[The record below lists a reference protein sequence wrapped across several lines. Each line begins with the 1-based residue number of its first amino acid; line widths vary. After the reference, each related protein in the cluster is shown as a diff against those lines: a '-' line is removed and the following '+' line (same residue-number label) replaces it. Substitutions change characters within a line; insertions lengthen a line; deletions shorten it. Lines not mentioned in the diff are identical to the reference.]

1 MTEEEI
7 KKLVNDS
14 VKAALNTVPDHEVLI
29 AAPPKTPLNVD
40 RLFTIWKTSELKK
53 TDILLV
59 KSDNEHVSFDYANEF
74 KELFERL
81 GFTPIIVTIRAN
93 DSFEIV
99 TEEKLN
105 AMGYFRQPKAA

>member
-1 MTEEEI
+1 MTEEDV
-7 KKLVNDS
+7 KKLIADALKQPKEVTEIAK
-14 VKAALNTVPDHEVLI
+14 VEKA
-29 AAPPKTPLNVD
+29 PLNVD
-40 RLFTIWKTSELKK
+40 QLFTIWKTNELKK

>member
-1 MTEEEI
+1 MKDEGI
-7 KKLVNDS
+7 KRLAN
-14 VKAALNTVPDHEVLI
+14 
-29 AAPPKTPLNVD
+29 PLFIVNVD
-40 RLFTIWKTSELKK
+40 DGKLTNIEKAPIDVDHLFEIWKTSDLKK

-59 KSDNEHVSFDYANEF
+59 KSDNAYVSFDYANEF

-105 AMGYFRQPKAA
+105 AMGYYRERKTN

>member
-1 MTEEEI
+1 LTEEDV
-7 KKLVNDS
+7 KKLIAD
-14 VKAALNTVPDHEVLI
+14 ALKQPKEVTEIEKIEKVPIDVE
-29 AAPPKTPLNVD
+29 

-59 KSDNEHVSFDYANEF
+59 KSDNEHVSFDYASEF
-74 KELFERL
+74 KELFDRL
-81 GFTPIIVTIRAN
+81 VFTPIIVTIRAN

-105 AMGYFRQPKAA
+105 AMGYYKEKK

>member
-1 MTEEEI
+1 MTDEEI
-7 KKLVNDS
+7 KKYIDEKLGKSQQEVTEIAKP
-14 VKAALNTVPDHEVLI
+14 VKAPIDING
-29 AAPPKTPLNVD
+29 
-40 RLFTIWKTSELKK
+40 LFEIWKTSEFKK

-59 KSDNEHVSFDYANEF
+59 KSDNEHVSFDYANEV

-81 GFTPIIVTIRAN
+81 GFKPIIVTIRAN

-105 AMGYFRQPKAA
+105 AMGYFRKKED

>member
-1 MTEEEI
+1 MIADALKQPKEVTEIAKVE
-7 KKLVNDS
+7 
-14 VKAALNTVPDHEVLI
+14 KAPID
-29 AAPPKTPLNVD
+29 VD
-40 RLFTIWKTSELKK
+40 RLFTIWKTNELKK

-105 AMGYFRQPKAA
+105 AMGYFRKKES